1 MRTLKR
7 NSQSGFTLLEIL
19 VATGIF
25 ALSVLAF
32 VQSRSISLRNVV
44 ESERLARA
52 LQLGQLKMAE
62 VEMKYQKVLDRDGLE
77 AALVKE
83 NGGFDAPN
91 DAYTWKAELKAAGID
106 LSAEQFVKV
115 LVELGIDKDEAEK
128 QVDDPQQALLM
139 TNLNKAIKE
148 NYGELSVVIEWDQ
161 LGRKARLPL
170 ITHLIPEKPKIQLQ
184 MTAEK

>member
-1 MRTLKR
+1 MKAVTR

-62 VEMKYQKVLDRDGLE
+62 VEMKYQKTLDRDGL
-77 AALVKE
+77 ASALIKE
-83 NGGFDAPN
+83 TGGFDAPN
-91 DAYTWKAELKAAGID
+91 DAYKWSSELKEAGID

-115 LVELGIDKDEAEK
+115 LTDLGIDKDEAEK

-148 NYGELSVVIEWDQ
+148 NYAELSVVIEWDQ

-184 MTAEK
+184 MTADK